1 MAAFDKQ
8 NLNLNE
14 IKSVV
19 SITMTFKLSRNYWCF
34 NPNSV
39 SRLERGKI
47 ANLT

>member
-8 NLNLNE
+8 NLHLNE

-19 SITMTFKLSRNYWCF
+19 SITMTFKLSCF
-34 NPNSV
+34 NPNLV